1 MNVIL
6 MMKIINFMFYQT
18 AWFVTIFSAANGKPY
33 IGVLFT
39 LIWMIAHLSFIKL
52 NRDEEVK
59 LLVFSALL
67 GYILESLLVI
77 TNIVSYPEQ
86 AQFGMVVPFWMVALW
101 INLAATINFSLS
113 WLKTRYVVASLL
125 GAIAGPLAYSAG
137 AMIGAITIN
146 SIDALIIISIMW
158 AVAMPLLF
166 WISTLIT
173 YGKKVE
179 SYMFINETE

>member
-1 MNVIL
+1 
-6 MMKIINFMFYQT
+6 
-18 AWFVTIFSAANGKPY
+18 
-33 IGVLFT
+33 
-39 LIWMIAHLSFIKL
+39 
-52 NRDEEVK
+52 
-59 LLVFSALL
+59 
-67 GYILESLLVI
+67 
-77 TNIVSYPEQ
+77 
-86 AQFGMVVPFWMVALW
+86 MVVPFWMVALW